1 MVTLKEA
8 VRNAV
13 KFGCQRLAV
22 LQNKLVSF
30 QYLIALLLTFYHRNP
45 KKSVKKPSLRL
56 AHLPNKIGVI
66 SLFTISWL
74 VFVSDLSSQEPKEC
88 EKTFAEARSAA
99 KQDWFISLVF
109 VSDLS

>member
-1 MVTLKEA
+1 M
-8 VRNAV
+8 
-13 KFGCQRLAV
+13 
-22 LQNKLVSF
+22 
-30 QYLIALLLTFYHRNP
+30 P
-45 KKSVKKPSLRL
+45 KARSAAKQ
-56 AHLPNKIGVI
+56 IGVI
-66 SLFTISWL
+66 SVSHCFAFNLLSQEPKEECEKTFVEARTSAKQNWCHFTIHYISLL